1 MVLER
6 TPQSGNLIASE
17 IAKCQ
22 PSVAIKRKQAI
33 EDLRLESIKP
43 ERIINRNTSRA
54 RECKIQSSSSL
65 NVSTVRRD
73 IVHSKPQISQSTLL
87 TPRCLQNRQAS
98 ENRVRHKGSGSQ
110 MWKQHDLRP
119 PPAPDPPD
127 VSQED
132 PDKGVI
138 SVSGVVEERTLAL
151 ELCQSQCTST
161 YEASTYQHP
170 TKERL

>member
-1 MVLER
+1 
-6 TPQSGNLIASE
+6 
-17 IAKCQ
+17 
-22 PSVAIKRKQAI
+22 
-33 EDLRLESIKP
+33 
-43 ERIINRNTSRA
+43 
-54 RECKIQSSSSL
+54 
-65 NVSTVRRD
+65 
-73 IVHSKPQISQSTLL
+73 
-87 TPRCLQNRQAS
+87 
-98 ENRVRHKGSGSQ
+98 

-161 YEASTYQHP
+161 YEASTNQHP
-170 TKERL
+170 TPKSDFKAASWEPPEDARTENLQSDIII